1 MATYQVLR
9 NGIKGSEVKKLQQ
22 TLINA
27 GYNVGSTGADG
38 IYGTNTANAVK
49 KYQADNGLTVDGV
62 AGEQTLGS
70 LYKNTPSVQATTNK
84 TPTTNN
90 QSATQQ
96 KPASTPTSTPDYSQY
111 SYDPS
116 TDDAYMQALAA
127 LQSAQKTIPK
137 YGATYDAQLED
148 LYNQIVNREKFSYD
162 LNADALYQ
170 QYKDQYTNL
179 GKLAMQD
186 TMGQA
191 AALTG
196 GYGNSYASTAGNQ
209 AYQAYLQQLNDVV
222 PELYGMA
229 RDQYNQE
236 GQDLLN
242 QYSMLGDMRDTEYG
256 RYQDELNQYWN
267 NVNFQK
273 QQADDAYDRGY
284 NDYLNSYQMGVD
296 ADNKAY
302 EREQDQL
309 KWDYQK
315 EQDAYNQQQDSYDKL
330 VSLITTTGYQ
340 PTADELKA
348 AGMTS
353 AQVKSLTQY
362 YNDNKKVETGTSGN
376 GETTTKPTTTTT
388 TTPNYDNDG
397 LTKSQIKEL
406 QRIAGVKEDG
416 YYGAETKKALGGKSA
431 SLAYKEYIAGDIGA
445 QIGFTGKTYNEAV
458 NYMKSVG
465 VPNDVA
471 AFVLSQS
478 EWQRKKNSGSNTAEV
493 AGYNSY
499 KEYLADYVKYAVEEY
514 GA

>member
-1 MATYQVLR
+1 MAIYMPT
-9 NGIKGSEVKKLQQ
+9 KKDTKKPEDEKLQ
-22 TLINA
+22 
-27 GYNVGSTGADG
+27 VGGGA
-38 IYGTNTANAVK
+38 GTNPDMGDSLK
-49 KYQADNGLTVDGV
+49 KR
-62 AGEQTLGS
+62 
-70 LYKNTPSVQATTNK
+70 LYP
-84 TPTTNN
+84 N
-90 QSATQQ
+90 QSQSTTQN
-96 KPASTPTSTPDYSQY
+96 KPTQESPYSQY

-116 TDDAYMQALAA
+116 SNDAYVSADMA
-127 LQSAQKTIPK
+127 LQSARGEKPK
-137 YGATYDAQLED
+137 YGATFDQQLED

-267 NVNFQK
+267 NVDYLTGERDK
-273 QQADDAYDRGY
+273 AYDNGY
-284 NDYLNSYQMGVD
+284 TDYLNSYQMGVD
-296 ADNKAY
+296 ADKMAY
-302 EREQDQL
+302 DREQDKL

-315 EQDAYNQQQDSYDKL
+315 EQDAYDKQQDSYDKL

-340 PTADELKA
+340 PSANELKA

-353 AQVKSLTQY
+353 SQVKSLTQY
-362 YNDNKKVETGTSGN
+362 YNDNKKTDTGTGGK

-445 QIGFTGKTYNEAV
+445 QIGFTGKTYSEAV
-458 NYMKSVG
+458 SYMKSIG
-465 VPNDVA
+465 VPNSMASGVMT
-471 AFVLSQS
+471 QS
-478 EWQRKKNSGSNTAEV
+478 EWQRRKNSGSTSAEV
-493 AGYNSY
+493 ADYNSY
-499 KEYLADYVKYAVEEY
+499 REYLEDYVKYAAEEY

>member
-1 MATYQVLR
+1 MATYLPT
-9 NGIKGSEVKKLQQ
+9 K
-22 TLINA
+22 
-27 GYNVGSTGADG
+27 NVNEDIEEKTTPEASQKAQ
-38 IYGTNTANAVK
+38 GTT
-49 KYQADNGLTVDGV
+49 T
-62 AGEQTLGS
+62 
-70 LYKNTPSVQATTNK
+70 KNTSTN
-84 TPTTNN
+84 
-90 QSATQQ
+90 Q
-96 KPASTPTSTPDYSQY
+96 TSTAKQTAGSAPDYSQY
-111 SYDPS
+111 SYDAS
-116 TDDAYMQALAA
+116 SNDAYMQALAA
-127 LQSAQKTIPK
+127 LQSAQKNLPS
-137 YGATYDAQLED
+137 YSATYDKQLED

-209 AYQAYLQQLNDVV
+209 AYQAYLQQLNEVV

-267 NVNFQK
+267 NLSFQK

-296 ADNKAY
+296 ADNRAY
-302 EREQDQL
+302 EREQDKL
-309 KWDYQK
+309 KWEYQK
-315 EQDAYNQQQDSYDKL
+315 EQDAYAKDQDTYKKQQDSYDRL
-330 VSLITTTGYQ
+330 LSLITTTGYQ
-340 PTADELKA
+340 PSADELKA

-353 AQVKSLTQY
+353 SQVKSLTQY
-362 YNDNKKVETGTSGN
+362 YNDNKKTDTGTGGK

>member
-1 MATYQVLR
+1 MATYTTLR
-9 NGIKGSEVKKLQQ
+9 NGAKGSEVKKLQEA
-22 TLINA
+22 LMSA

-49 KYQADNGLTVDGV
+49 KFQSDNGLAVDGV
-62 AGEQTLGS
+62 AGEQTFGS
-70 LYKNTPSVQATTNK
+70 LYKSAPSVQATTNK
-84 TPTTNN
+84 APTTNN
-90 QSATQQ
+90 QSTTQ
-96 KPASTPTSTPDYSQY
+96 KTPAQTPDYSQY
-111 SYDPS
+111 SYDAS
-116 TDDAYMQALAA
+116 SNDAYMQALGA
-127 LQSAQKTIPK
+127 LQAAQKSVPT

-148 LYNQIVNREKFSYD
+148 LYNQIVNREKFSYN

-179 GKLAMQD
+179 GNLAMQN

-209 AYQAYLQQLNDVV
+209 AYQAYLQQLNEVV

-267 NVNFQK
+267 NLNFQK

-296 ADNKAY
+296 ADKTAY
-302 EREQDQL
+302 DREQDKL

-315 EQDAYNQQQDSYDKL
+315 EQDAYSKEQDYGDKL

-340 PTADELKA
+340 PNADELKA
-348 AGMTS
+348 AGMKS
-353 AQVKSLTQY
+353 EQVKSLTQY
-362 YNDNKKVETGTSGN
+362 YNDNKKVDTGTGGK
-376 GETTTKPTTTTT
+376 GETTTKPTTTT

-416 YYGAETKKALGGKSA
+416 YYGPETKKALGGKSA
-431 SLAYKEYIAGDIGA
+431 SLAYKEYIAGDISVE
-445 QIGFTGKTYNEAV
+445 IGFTGKTYNEAV

-478 EWQRKKNSGSNTAEV
+478 EWQRKKNSGANTAEV
-493 AGYNSY
+493 ADYNSY
-499 KEYLADYVKYAVEEY
+499 REYLADYVKYAVEEY